1 MDQESAVEALGALA
15 QETRLRVFRLLVE
28 CGPEGLPAGAI
39 ARHCGV
45 PANTMST
52 HLGIL
57 ARAGLIGARRDSR
70 HVIYAA
76 DIAGL
81 RGLIGFLLQ
90 DCCMGRA
97 ELCAPLLDAALPG
110 LACCPPPRPRRNDA

>member
-1 MDQESAVEALGALA
+1 METEAAVETLSALA

-28 CGPEGLPAGAI
+28 HGPEGLPAGAV

-45 PANTMST
+45 PANTMSV

-57 ARAGLIGARRDSR
+57 ARAGLVSARRDSR
-70 HVIYAA
+70 QVFYAA
-76 DIAGL
+76 DIPGL

-90 DCCMGRA
+90 DCCRGRPD
-97 ELCAPLLDAALPG
+97 LCEPLLDAALPAT
-110 LACCPPPRPRRNDA
+110 ACCPPAPTRRNDA